1 MTIGMLASS
10 APLTPELIRMRTIGT
25 VNSRTNPALSSTLLD
40 LHRCLEFGGTHAV
53 QEEGDQHHRDENAA
67 GRYSGSM
74 PALMPAS
81 PRMLAK
87 ATETDFSAAP
97 TCGNTRLITSS
108 APTST

>member
-40 LHRCLEFGGTHAV
+40 SFT
-53 QEEGDQHHRDENAA
+53 AA
-67 GRYSGSM
+67 LSSAARMPCRKKVISTTATRMPPGRYSGSM

-97 TCGNTRLITSS
+97 PAGTRG
-108 APTST
+108 